1 MSGYNDNFTAIACD
15 ESQMKGLLKLMI
27 TNMIQGAPNVWK
39 RGMDEET
46 FDFNVDDLTP
56 SMNWRQRLP
65 ICSGSIRWRPSI
77 RIRKAIPQATR
88 AVSFL
93 RNMAIGISLD
103 SASAQVS
110 FLSQTI

>member
-46 FDFNVDDLTP
+46 FDFSVDDFDTIDELA
-56 SMNWRQRLP
+56 S
-65 ICSGSIRWRPSI
+65 
-77 RIRKAIPQATR
+77 KASDMFWKYTMEAFNPNTTSYSTSDES
-88 AVSFL
+88 SFDFKKH
-93 RNMAIGISLD
+93 GD
-103 SASAQVS
+103 
-110 FLSQTI
+110 

>member
-46 FDFNVDDLTP
+46 FDFSVDDFDTIDELV
-56 SMNWRQRLP
+56 S
-65 ICSGSIRWRPSI
+65 
-77 RIRKAIPQATR
+77 KASDMFWKYTMEAFNPN
-88 AVSFL
+88 S